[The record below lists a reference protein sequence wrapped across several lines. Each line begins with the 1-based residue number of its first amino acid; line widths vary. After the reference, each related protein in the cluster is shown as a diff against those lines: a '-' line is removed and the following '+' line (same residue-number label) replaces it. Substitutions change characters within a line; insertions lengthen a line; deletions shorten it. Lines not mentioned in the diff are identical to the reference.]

1 MTKQKNSKDKN
12 LQNMS
17 KALLIVHILN
27 LRIKLI
33 NCICNIYSYKPK
45 PTTGFQTHLT
55 MQH

>member
-27 LRIKLI
+27 LRIKFI

-45 PTTGFQTHLT
+45 PTTGFQTQLT
-55 MQH
+55 M

>member
-33 NCICNIYSYKPK
+33 NCICNIYSYNPK
-45 PTTGFQTHLT
+45 PTTGFQTQLT
-55 MQH
+55 T